1 MRTQYGKTTKLL
13 LCALFTAL
21 VAVGAFIRIPVPLV
35 PFTLQ
40 FWFTTMA
47 GMLLGPQWGACSV
60 LVYVL
65 LGLMGVPVFTQ
76 GGGPGYVFQPTFG
89 YLLGFIVGT
98 WLTGKI
104 AWAKAEPDVKWLLL
118 ATVAGLLVV
127 YCSGTAYC
135 YWISNFVLGNTLT
148 FWPLMVTCF
157 FLPLPGDLAL
167 CVVSALLGKRL
178 IPHLRQYQSK

>member
-1 MRTQYGKTTKLL
+1 MRFIYRFGSSGSVYTDS
-13 LCALFTAL
+13 
-21 VAVGAFIRIPVPLV
+21 GAF
-35 PFTLQ
+35 
-40 FWFTTMA
+40 
-47 GMLLGPQWGACSV
+47 GALYLTV
-60 LVYVL
+60 LVYDHGWTVIGTAVGRL
-65 LGLMGVPVFTQ
+65 QCFGIRTVGTDGCAGIHT

-89 YLLGFIVGT
+89 YLLGFIAGT

-178 IPHLRQYQSK
+178 IPHLRQYQSR

>member
-1 MRTQYGKTTKLL
+1 MTGQYRKTTALL

-47 GMLLGPQWGACSV
+47 GLLLGPRLGAISV
-60 LVYVL
+60 FVYVL
-65 LGLMGVPVFTQ
+65 LGLIGVPVFTQ

-98 WLTGKI
+98 WLTGKL
-104 AWAKAEPDVKWLLL
+104 AWMKQTPSVPWLLF
-118 ATVAGLLVV
+118 ATLAGLLVV
-127 YCSGTAYC
+127 YTSGTAYC
-135 YWISNFVLGNTLT
+135 YWISNFVLGNTIT
-148 FWPLMVTCF
+148 FWPLMLTCF
-157 FLPLPGDLAL
+157 FMPLPGDLVL

-178 IPHLRQYQSK
+178 LPQLRRYQAR